1 MDQDFA
7 EGLEVHPTSDEKSR
21 ALGEE
26 SEMATDLSSGPF
38 EGRGLITSEFLTPVA
53 EAPPADEDDDVLF
66 VEPLAKTSV
75 SVAVPGT
82 TTSSST
88 SMAPVDN
95 LNQPEVDKLQTT
107 VKDLSPPLDA
117 LAETIIIDDEEDAE
131 SGTVLPEKSVSPVLN
146 KDSDLDPSKV
156 EDTSS
161 SSNKVLASSHS
172 HIDTPVTHSTISTEP
187 DSEIR
192 IANVTTLDDGD
203 TTLRNSSREPVH
215 QSHSN
220 EGAMDMNLMITS
232 VTSLQSN
239 SLGEVTNGPQISSAF
254 SLIPEVQT
262 APTASNSDSS
272 RQGTQSGAG
281 TFNPGRMNAAGE
293 VVQNGELRSHQ
304 RSDSWISQSASFPR
318 NQKQPGVDSM
328 SPVASLPKSVFP
340 PPASQQPTKPVK
352 VTCANCTKPLR
363 KGQTAYQRKGS
374 VHLFCSTTCLSAFSH
389 KPAPKKNCT
398 MCKKDI
404 TSMKGTI
411 VAQVDSSE
419 SFQEFCSTTCLSSYE
434 NKQVLPKSTVKTRC
448 TVCGKLTEIRHEVS
462 FKNVTH
468 KICSD
473 HCFNRYRM
481 ANGLIMNCCEQ
492 CGEYL
497 PTRSSANH
505 FLIIDGQHKRFCC
518 ENCVKDYK
526 QSISVQSSTNGQT
539 TRTPSGVQLKC
550 NYCKTSFSLKPETL
564 EWENKVYQFCSKTC
578 CEDYKKLHCIV
589 TYCEYCQEEKT
600 LHETVKFSGVKKPFC
615 SEGCKLLFKQEFAR
629 RLGLKCVSCNYC
641 SQMCKRGATKEID
654 GVVRDFCSEACS
666 RKFTDWY
673 YKAARCD
680 CCKIQ
685 GNLTETVQW
694 RAEIKHFCD
703 QQCLLRFYCQQNE
716 PNMSTQKGPEN
727 LCFGQGTQT
736 LSKAGNQNLSH
747 STSPVKD
754 VKNKAVL
761 CKPLSMTKATYC
773 KPHMQTKACQTEPEV
788 KTEYVPIP
796 VPVPVYV
803 PVPVHLYSQSTPV
816 PLTVP
821 VPVPVPVFVPTTLD
835 SAEKIVQTIDELK
848 NKIPSNPLE
857 ADILAM
863 AEVIAEAD
871 EKIDSDVTNH
881 SPKSHGEGGVEDIK
895 LSSPGDFCEPDLDLE
910 MDFPKAVPPSTSE
923 EIRNSEITLP
933 PALCA
938 EIEEKPHPQVKKKG
952 SKRRAIL
959 SNGPQADNPDT
970 SQNLFTLKSSYGVNA
985 WKRWVLMTDS
995 KEEQENTKSVR
1006 LKGDL
1011 LKHTAAELN
1020 YALSRFV
1027 CDIRRPNGE
1036 SYEPDS
1042 IYYLCLA
1049 IQQHLCENGRKDNI
1063 FCDTYYQMFIQEL
1076 NKILKGWKP
1085 SILPDGSVFSRIQ
1098 EHHMWS
1104 SKMIG
1109 DHSPTVLLNTLVYFN
1124 TKYFGL
1130 RTVEQHLQLS
1140 FANVFKQ
1147 LKNARTKERTVCIQ
1161 FPSITEDKSEQ
1172 TGNRKR
1178 KGRDDENDP
1187 DYEPED
1193 MSSGNGSRCPIK
1205 DHDRHIYELY
1215 FSKCPESL
1223 KQRVDMFY
1231 VTPEISTCADSPLW
1245 YTTSSLDRSTL
1256 ERMLT
1261 RVLLIKDLYSE
1272 RDYSDMGEND

>member
-304 RSDSWISQSASFPR
+304 RSGNAVVIIT
-318 NQKQPGVDSM
+318 VD
-328 SPVASLPKSVFP
+328 
-340 PPASQQPTKPVK
+340 T
-352 VTCANCTKPLR
+352 
-363 KGQTAYQRKGS
+363 QTAVIR
-374 VHLFCSTTCLSAFSH
+374 
-389 KPAPKKNCT
+389 
-398 MCKKDI
+398 DI

-448 TVCGKLTEIRHEVS
+448 TVCGKLTE
-462 FKNVTH
+462 
-468 KICSD
+468 
-473 HCFNRYRM
+473 
-481 ANGLIMNCCEQ
+481 
-492 CGEYL
+492 
-497 PTRSSANH
+497 
-505 FLIIDGQHKRFCC
+505 
-518 ENCVKDYK
+518 
-526 QSISVQSSTNGQT
+526 SISVQSSTNGQT

-564 EWENKVYQFCSKTC
+564 EWE
-578 CEDYKKLHCIV
+578 
-589 TYCEYCQEEKT
+589 
-600 LHETVKFSGVKKPFC
+600 
-615 SEGCKLLFKQEFAR
+615 
-629 RLGLKCVSCNYC
+629 
-641 SQMCKRGATKEID
+641 
-654 GVVRDFCSEACS
+654 
-666 RKFTDWY
+666 
-673 YKAARCD
+673 AARCD

-727 LCFGQGTQT
+727 LCF
-736 LSKAGNQNLSH
+736 
-747 STSPVKD
+747 
-754 VKNKAVL
+754 
-761 CKPLSMTKATYC
+761 
-773 KPHMQTKACQTEPEV
+773 EPEV

-1215 FSKCPESL
+1215 FSK
-1223 KQRVDMFY
+1223 
-1231 VTPEISTCADSPLW
+1231 W
-1245 YTTSSLDRSTL
+1245 
-1256 ERMLT
+1256 
-1261 RVLLIKDLYSE
+1261 
-1272 RDYSDMGEND
+1272 